1 MINKRFSR
9 TIIAAIFCSGGTAS
23 FAAQL
28 EEVVVTAQKRAQSMQ
43 DVPFSVVAVSGET
56 LRNTGVTDLMNLQTI
71 SPSLMTPSTG
81 SAGEGAS
88 FRLRGFGSPPFQLGI
103 EPAVA
108 TFVDDVYRSRSGIAV
123 NDLVD
128 IDRIEVLKGPQG
140 TLFGKNTTAGV
151 VHVIT
156 NRPNL
161 EEVEGFIEL
170 EYETEYEQTRA
181 RGMFNA
187 PVGDRSALR
196 VSAMWGDGD
205 GWLENPGPPD
215 DSNDLNR
222 YNINAQWLFVASD
235 SLDIRLTGYYG
246 NIDEICC
253 SAVVVSELGDLVTH
267 DSTEPENNS
276 DDYLYSAEIN
286 WDINDAVKL
295 TSITSY
301 QDYELDTLVDGDFIE
316 ADFLDIATSI
326 EIEGWTQE
334 LRFSGSTE
342 SLEWTV
348 GGFYSDD
355 DIDRERQFIW
365 GSMIGLTPLPVV
377 PGVGVVDITSQDN
390 TSWSIFGQAT
400 YSITDRLA
408 VTAGLRYNDEEKDG
422 SGKFLQPQ
430 PGPPGVVNPAFDANV
445 DEDEPTGMFSVQ
457 YDWTDDIM
465 TYATYQ
471 HGYKAGGINLSREAA
486 GPIGE
491 PGEPTFT
498 DETVDNYEIGAKME
512 LWDQRLRLNVA
523 LFHTEYDDLQNQILV
538 GQFFIVRNGEGAE
551 IDGVEVEGALAITDN
566 LSLTFGAT
574 YLDTSFDD
582 GTDFG
587 MGDVG
592 GQDLPWAPEPSASLG
607 WDYVRGLGGSELELF
622 FAGNFLY
629 KDDYI
634 ANSSGDPSFSQ
645 DSYETLAATLG
656 VRNDRWSGSVW
667 CRNCT
672 DEDVA
677 EVQFGNPLFGTP
689 LAYRNRPLEY
699 GVTVRF
705 SF

>member
-400 YSITDRLA
+400 YSITERLA

-430 PGPPGVVNPAFDANV
+430 PGPPGVVNPFFDANV

-566 LSLTFGAT
+566 LSLNFGAA

-592 GQDLPWAPEPSASLG
+592 GQDLPWAPETSASLG